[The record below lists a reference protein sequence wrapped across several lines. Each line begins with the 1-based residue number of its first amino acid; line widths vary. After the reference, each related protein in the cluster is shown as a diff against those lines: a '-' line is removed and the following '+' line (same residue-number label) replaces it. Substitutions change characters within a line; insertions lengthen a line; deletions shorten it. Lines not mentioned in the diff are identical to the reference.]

1 MTDINKS
8 VKTTN
13 YTCNGNCSGCG
24 DIFHLSKNDKAI
36 GVSDENNIK

>member
-13 YTCNGNCSGCG
+13 YTCNGNCCG